1 MISSRHMLRKR
12 SCQKK
17 QVDWLCSG
25 KTKKVQVPTLW
36 KEKYAWDHRQK
47 LLKHWRAENTTKSQ
61 KTNSKAICLHEKM
74 PPKSPTSDPC
84 QVPDCRLDD
93 SPCAAGLAFKNCT
106 ASAREACKSTSVK
119 RLNKNATQSF
129 PRCHPQLCVRISPQR
144 CHWRAPN
151 VRGDVSSPCKTSSF
165 HPDPFPIETKALA
178 QTFLIHQVEH
188 TASPWWCN
196 VLPEKINSFPGEI
209 QNCPHCCSFKGRSVF
224 DIFRAHTHR
233 KWRFAST
240 HPPHLH
246 PPCPPSLS
254 ASPTSTP
261 PPPPILL
268 ADLTS
273 DTLFGQLLLRHFPLL
288 ALVGPNTP
296 RLSELK
302 TRCGECVF
310 VSRVETAEKNGVER
324 QVLQM

>member
-12 SCQKK
+12 LCQKK

-36 KEKYAWDHRQK
+36 KEQYAWDHRQK

-84 QVPDCRLDD
+84 QLPDCRLDD

-129 PRCHPQLCVRISPQR
+129 PRCHPQLCVRIGPQR

-151 VRGDVSSPCKTSSF
+151 VRGETRFLSMQDFIVPSRPLSNRNESPCTDVSHSPSGAYRKSVVVQCAPRENKQFSWRNSELPTLLFFQGAFCLRHLPCSHAQKVALRFNSSTSS
-165 HPDPFPIETKALA
+165 PFSMPSITLR
-178 QTFLIHQVEH
+178 QSHQH
-188 TASPWWCN
+188 TS
-196 VLPEKINSFPGEI
+196 S
-209 QNCPHCCSFKGRSVF
+209 SS
-224 DIFRAHTHR
+224 HT
-233 KWRFAST
+233 
-240 HPPHLH
+240 
-246 PPCPPSLS
+246 PC
-254 ASPTSTP
+254 
-261 PPPPILL
+261 
-268 ADLTS
+268 
-273 DTLFGQLLLRHFPLL
+273 
-288 ALVGPNTP
+288 
-296 RLSELK
+296 
-302 TRCGECVF
+302 
-310 VSRVETAEKNGVER
+310 
-324 QVLQM
+324 